1 MKFEAKGGDFPQP
14 DPDIYNAA
22 LVRMTDI
29 GTREN
34 KKFGGSN
41 RVIVLTFEL
50 DATVEVDG
58 KPQAVTIDRW
68 CNQKISKKSTLR
80 DYAEGWMGK
89 SLTDEEAAEIDF
101 TELMLE
107 PVRVVVKH
115 NDEGRAQVDS
125 LMPGKKKIKATVKP
139 YCFDLRQTDNVQ
151 IFDDLVPDYLQKKV
165 QESAEYEVWSDA
177 VNSEDHL

>member
-1 MKFEAKGGDFPQP
+1 
-14 DPDIYNAA
+14 
-22 LVRMTDI
+22 
-29 GTREN
+29 
-34 KKFGGSN
+34 
-41 RVIVLTFEL
+41 
-50 DATVEVDG
+50 
-58 KPQAVTIDRW
+58 
-68 CNQKISKKSTLR
+68 
-80 DYAEGWMGK
+80 MGK